1 MKTPQ
6 LPQSHFESGVRHVA
20 PNDIQMM
27 VHGAW
32 LLAGIAIALAGCT
45 VADEASLHDVPAN
58 PNTNVAHMQ
67 PAPNAQSGNV
77 QDLTY

>member
-6 LPQSHFESGVRHVA
+6 LPQSHFEAGIQQVP

-27 VHGAW
+27 VHSAW
-32 LLAGIAIALAGCT
+32 LLAGIAIAVAGCS
-45 VADEASLHDVPAN
+45 VADEANLHQVPAD

-67 PAPNAQSGNV
+67 PAPTAQSGNV